1 MRRRAL
7 SLQLNAF
14 RCHFSIIHQFFLLNM
29 TQAIVVSSAKAPAA
43 IGPYSQAIKLG
54 NLVFTS
60 GQIGL
65 NPTTG
70 ELIGASTEEQA
81 RQAFTNLKAVAEE
94 AGGSLANVV
103 KFTLF
108 LTDLSEFAQVNS
120 IMQEYVSAPFPARST
135 IGVASLPKGARFEVE
150 AILAL

>member
-1 MRRRAL
+1 
-7 SLQLNAF
+7 
-14 RCHFSIIHQFFLLNM
+14 M
-29 TQAIVVSSAKAPAA
+29 TQATVVSTSKAPAA

-65 NPTTG
+65 NPATG

-108 LTDLSEFAQVNS
+108 LTDLSEFAQVNA

-135 IGVASLPKGARFEVE
+135 VGVASLPKGARFEVE

>member
-1 MRRRAL
+1 MNKPTVI
-7 SLQLNAF
+7 S
-14 RCHFSIIHQFFLLNM
+14 
-29 TQAIVVSSAKAPAA
+29 TPKAPAA
-43 IGPYSQAIKLG
+43 IGPYSQAIAFGK
-54 NLVFTS
+54 LVFTS

-65 NPTTG
+65 NPSTG
-70 ELIGASTEEQA
+70 ELVGASTEEQA
-81 RQAFTNLKAVAEE
+81 RQAFSNLKAVAEE

-108 LTDLSEFAQVNS
+108 LTDLSEFSIVNS

-135 IGVASLPKGARFEVE
+135 VGVASLPRGARFEVE

>member
-1 MRRRAL
+1 
-7 SLQLNAF
+7 
-14 RCHFSIIHQFFLLNM
+14 M
-29 TQAIVVSSAKAPAA
+29 TQATVVSTSKAPAA

-65 NPTTG
+65 NPATDDLVG
-70 ELIGASTEEQA
+70 PGTEEQA
-81 RQAFTNLKAVAEE
+81 RQAFSNLKAVAEE

-108 LTDLSEFAQVNS
+108 LTDLSEFAQVNA

-135 IGVASLPKGARFEVE
+135 VGVASLPKGARFEVE

>member
-1 MRRRAL
+1 
-7 SLQLNAF
+7 
-14 RCHFSIIHQFFLLNM
+14 M
-29 TQAIVVSSAKAPAA
+29 TQATVVSTLNAPAA

-65 NPTTG
+65 NPVTG
-70 ELIGASTEEQA
+70 ELVGASTEAQA
-81 RQAFTNLKAVAEE
+81 RQAFSNLKAVAEE
-94 AGGSLANVV
+94 AGGNLANVV

-108 LTDLSEFAQVNS
+108 LTDLSEFAQVNA

-135 IGVASLPKGARFEVE
+135 VGVASLPKGARFEVE

>member
-1 MRRRAL
+1 
-7 SLQLNAF
+7 
-14 RCHFSIIHQFFLLNM
+14 M
-29 TQAIVVSSAKAPAA
+29 TQATVVSTPNAPAA

-65 NPTTG
+65 NPATG
-70 ELIGASTEEQA
+70 ELVGDSTAAQA
-81 RQAFTNLKAVAEE
+81 RQAFSNLKAVAEE

-108 LTDLSEFAQVNS
+108 LTDLGEFAQVNA

-135 IGVASLPKGARFEVE
+135 VGVASLPKGARFEVE

>member
-1 MRRRAL
+1 
-7 SLQLNAF
+7 
-14 RCHFSIIHQFFLLNM
+14 M
-29 TQAIVVSSAKAPAA
+29 TQATVVSTPKAPAA

-70 ELIGASTEEQA
+70 DLVGPSTEEQA
-81 RQAFTNLKAVAEE
+81 RQAFANLKAVAEE

-108 LTDLSEFAQVNS
+108 LTDLSEFAQVNA
-120 IMQEYVSAPFPARST
+120 IMDCRCGQPSQRRT
-135 IGVASLPKGARFEVE
+135 L
-150 AILAL
+150 